1 MTRSKKTIQQWVQ
14 PAVMIRSSLD
24 EFKNLLLDDPITN
37 SVWREKSERAFQA
50 LLAYEKNC
58 IAKYDYPDNRPSKP
72 PIKGERM
79 SDYAERYG
87 TTIEEMKSHWKGVE
101 YALANGL

>member
-1 MTRSKKTIQQWVQ
+1 MWKNKKPIPQYLKNAVISRSDFLNEYYSQPTQEEIYKT
-14 PAVMIRSSLD
+14 
-24 EFKNLLLDDPITN
+24 
-37 SVWREKSERAFQA
+37 ERAFQA

-87 TTIEEMKSHWKGVE
+87 TTIEEMKSHWRGVE
-101 YALANGL
+101 YALVNGL

>member
-1 MTRSKKTIQQWVQ
+1 MWKNKKPIPQSLKNAVISRSDSIANKV
-14 PAVMIRSSLD
+14 L
-24 EFKNLLLDDPITN
+24 
-37 SVWREKSERAFQA
+37 REKSERAFQS

-58 IAKYDYPDNRPSKP
+58 IAKYDSPDNRPSKP

-87 TTIEEMKSHWKGVE
+87 TTIEEMKSHWKSVE

>member
-1 MTRSKKTIQQWVQ
+1 MWKNKKPIPQSLKNAVISRSDFLNEYYIQPTQEEIDKT
-14 PAVMIRSSLD
+14 
-24 EFKNLLLDDPITN
+24 
-37 SVWREKSERAFQA
+37 ERAFQA

-58 IAKYDYPDNRPSKP
+58 IAKYDSPDNRPSKP

-87 TTIEEMKSHWKGVE
+87 TTIEEMKSHWKSVE

>member
-1 MTRSKKTIQQWVQ
+1 MWKNKKPIPQSLKNAVISRSD
-14 PAVMIRSSLD
+14 LE
-24 EFKNLLLDDPITN
+24 EFRNLLLDDQIAN
-37 SVWREKSERAFQA
+37 KVLREKSERAFQS

-58 IAKYDYPDNRPSKP
+58 IAKYDSPDNRPGKP

-87 TTIEEMKSHWKGVE
+87 TTIEEMKSHWKSVE

>member
-1 MTRSKKTIQQWVQ
+1 MNTDKNNTQLPQSS
-14 PAVMIRSSLD
+14 VMQSVIFRNELR
-24 EFKNLLLDDPITN
+24 NLLLDDPIAN
-37 SVWREKSERAFQA
+37 KVLREKSERAFQS

-58 IAKYDYPDNRPSKP
+58 IAKYDSPDNRPSKP

-87 TTIEEMKSHWKGVE
+87 TTIEEMKSHWKSVE

>member
-1 MTRSKKTIQQWVQ
+1 MKNTDKKTPIPQCDKN
-14 PAVMIRSSLD
+14 AVISRSSFLN
-24 EFKNLLLDDPITN
+24 EYYSQPTQEEINKI
-37 SVWREKSERAFQA
+37 ERAFQA

-87 TTIEEMKSHWKGVE
+87 TTIEEMKRHWRGVE
-101 YALANGL
+101 YALENGL

>member
-1 MTRSKKTIQQWVQ
+1 MNKLKTETHLCENAVISRSD
-14 PAVMIRSSLD
+14 LE
-24 EFKNLLLDDPITN
+24 EFRNLLLDPTTN
-37 SVWREKSERAFQA
+37 KVWREKSERAFQA

-58 IAKYDYPDNRPSKP
+58 IAKYDYPDSRPSKP

-87 TTIEEMKSHWKGVE
+87 TTIEEMKSHWRGVE